1 MRRHLS
7 IKSEKVKSIYLL
19 GMPVKKQP
27 SHRSKDI
34 VISSLISIAITIVF
48 GYYFLYIGIK
58 ERRPTFYVDPVRTT
72 ILDRTHA
79 ANAPLRLLKANG
91 DIIKDDVTSV
101 NFYFF
106 NQGKETIKRENV
118 YSPVKITLSDSA
130 QILDFKILK
139 LARHVSGMELKYDS
153 ASNSLLIDFKALEQ
167 DDGLAAQMIIEGNR
181 NASLNITGGI
191 DGVKQ
196 FETRLITINPLYF
209 VVALAI
215 FLIAAYI
222 YLVLS
227 KRYPNNSLTLLF
239 LFSAIP
245 ILYLLL
251 VFSKTEWFVTHLVPD
266 SLSLQQHYDLFTLP
280 GWLN

>member
-1 MRRHLS
+1 
-7 IKSEKVKSIYLL
+7 
-19 GMPVKKQP
+19 MPVKKQT

-58 ERRPTFYVDPVRTT
+58 ERKPTFYVDPVRTT

-79 ANAPLRLLKANG
+79 ASAPLRLLKANG

-101 NFYFF
+101 YFYFF

-118 YSPVKITLSDSA
+118 YSPLRVTLSDSA
-130 QILDFKILK
+130 QILDFKVLK
-139 LARHVSGMELKYDS
+139 LARHVSGTELKYDS
-153 ASNSLLIDFKALEQ
+153 ATRSLLIDFKALEQ
-167 DDGLAAQMIIEGNR
+167 DDGLAAQVIIEGNR
-181 NASLNITGGI
+181 NASLEITGGI

-196 FETRLITINPLYF
+196 FETRLISINPLYF

-251 VFSKTEWFVTHLVPD
+251 VFYKTEWFVTHLVPD
-266 SLSLQQHYDLFTLP
+266 SLSLQQHYDLFTMP
-280 GWLN
+280 GWLK

>member
-1 MRRHLS
+1 MA
-7 IKSEKVKSIYLL
+7 
-19 GMPVKKQP
+19 VKKQTP
-27 SHRSKDI
+27 SRSKDI

-58 ERRPTFYVDPVRTT
+58 ERKPTFYVDPVRTT

-79 ANAPLRLLKANG
+79 EHAPLKLLKANG
-91 DIIKDDVTSV
+91 EIIKGDVTSV
-101 NFYFF
+101 YFYFF

-118 YSPVKITLSDSA
+118 YSPIKISLSDSA
-130 QILDFKILK
+130 KILDYKILK
-139 LARHVSGMELKYDS
+139 LARSVSGAELKFDS
-153 ASNSLLIDFKALEQ
+153 ATHSLVIDFKALEQ
-167 DDGLAAQMIIEGNR
+167 DDGLAVQLIMEGDR
-181 NASLNITGGI
+181 KASLSVTGGI
-191 DGVKQ
+191 DGVKH
-196 FETRLITINPLYF
+196 FETRLISINPLYF

-227 KRYPNNSLTLLF
+227 KRYPHNSLTLLF

-251 VFSKTEWFVTHLVPD
+251 VFYKTEWFVTHLVPD

-280 GWLN
+280 GWLK

>member
-1 MRRHLS
+1 
-7 IKSEKVKSIYLL
+7 
-19 GMPVKKQP
+19 MPAKKQP

-58 ERRPTFYVDPVRTT
+58 ERKPTFYVDPVRTT

-118 YSPVKITLSDSA
+118 YAPIRITLSDSA
-130 QILDFKILK
+130 EILDYKILK
-139 LARHVSGMELKYDS
+139 LARHVSGAELKYDS
-153 ASNSLLIDFKALEQ
+153 ATHALQIDFKALEQ

-181 NASLNITGGI
+181 NASLDISGGI

-196 FETRLITINPLYF
+196 FETRLISINPLYF

-251 VFSKTEWFVTHLVPD
+251 VFYKTEWFVTHLVPD
-266 SLSLQQHYDLFTLP
+266 SLSLQQHYDLFTMP
-280 GWLN
+280 GWLK

>member
-1 MRRHLS
+1 
-7 IKSEKVKSIYLL
+7 
-19 GMPVKKQP
+19 MPIKKQ
-27 SHRSKDI
+27 SSQRSKDI

-48 GYYFLYIGIK
+48 GYYFLYIGIR

-91 DIIKDDVTSV
+91 DIIKDDVTSI

-118 YSPVKITLSDSA
+118 YSPIRITLSDSA
-130 QILDFKILK
+130 EILDFKTLK
-139 LARHVSGMELKYDS
+139 LARNVSGAELKYDS
-153 ASNSLLIDFKALEQ
+153 ATHALLIDFKALEQ
-167 DDGLAAQMIIEGNR
+167 DDGIAAQLIIEGNR

-196 FETRLITINPLYF
+196 FETHLITINPLYF

-251 VFSKTEWFVTHLVPD
+251 VFYKTEWFVTHLVPD
-266 SLSLQQHYDLFTLP
+266 SLSLQQHYDLFTMP
-280 GWLN
+280 GWLK